1 MVKHTAPLSNLITVK
16 FHASMKPCANANRHN
31 NEFAAKAT
39 NAIIVNSVAFKLIP
53 NVLINM
59 YRIYI
64 PIKLTSNVVNVTMVI
79 F

>member
-1 MVKHTAPLSNLITVK
+1 M
-16 FHASMKPCANANRHN
+16 
-31 NEFAAKAT
+31 
-39 NAIIVNSVAFKLIP
+39 VNSVAFKLIP

-64 PIKLTSNVVNVTMVI
+64 PIKLTPNVVNVNMVI

>member
-1 MVKHTAPLSNLITVK
+1 
-16 FHASMKPCANANRHN
+16 
-31 NEFAAKAT
+31 
-39 NAIIVNSVAFKLIP
+39 
-53 NVLINM
+53 M